1 MPPGSPISAEARARP
16 PRRGVSWL
24 AMVSLAAM
32 WVHVWQHEVGHDEEE
47 DGHFGPEVSEQCLL
61 ADSPPITLVT
71 GSACL
76 SPLARSSRR
85 SAAGS
90 ELAELRRPP
99 AFRIRAPPIA
109 V

>member
-1 MPPGSPISAEARARP
+1 
-16 PRRGVSWL
+16 
-24 AMVSLAAM
+24 MVSLVAM
-32 WVHVWQHEVGHDEEE
+32 WVHVWQHEVGHDEE

-61 ADSPPITLVT
+61 ADNPPITLVT

-76 SPLARSSRR
+76 SPSAWSSRR
-85 SAAGS
+85 SAAAG
-90 ELAELRRPP
+90 ELAKLRRPP